1 MREVREK
8 IRPVVDLLEYKIR
21 SGQISNGGGHK
32 ILAVLLEKPE
42 LGNTVMTILDLELE
56 EDETV
61 AQVERLK

>member
-8 IRPVVDLLEYKIR
+8 IRPVVELLEYQIR

-32 ILAVLLEKPE
+32 ILTILLDKPNLVNAVM
-42 LGNTVMTILDLELE
+42 NILDLELE
-56 EDETV
+56 EDETL

>member
-21 SGQISNGGGHK
+21 SGELSNGGGHK

-42 LGNTVMTILDLELE
+42 LVNTVMNILDLELE
-56 EDETV
+56 EAETV

>member
-32 ILAVLLEKPE
+32 VLAVLLEKPE
-42 LGNTVMTILDLELE
+42 LVNTVMNILDLELE

>member
-21 SGQISNGGGHK
+21 CGELSNGGGHK
-32 ILAVLLEKPE
+32 ILQILLAKPDLVNAVM
-42 LGNTVMTILDLELE
+42 NILDLELD
-56 EDETV
+56 EDQTL

>member
-21 SGQISNGGGHK
+21 SGELSNGGGHK
-32 ILAVLLEKPE
+32 ILGVLLEKPE
-42 LGNTVMTILDLELE
+42 LVNTVMNSLDLELE

-61 AQVERLK
+61 AQVERLR

>member
-32 ILAVLLEKPE
+32 IPAVLLEKPE
-42 LGNTVMTILDLELE
+42 LVNTVMNILDLELE

>member
-21 SGQISNGGGHK
+21 AGEISNGGGHK
-32 ILAVLLEKPE
+32 ILAVLLDKPD
-42 LGNTVMTILDLELE
+42 LVNAVMNILDLELE
-56 EDETV
+56 EDETL

>member
-21 SGQISNGGGHK
+21 SGQLSNGGGHK
-32 ILAVLLEKPE
+32 ILAVLLDKPE
-42 LGNTVMTILDLELE
+42 LVNTVMNILDLELE

>member
-21 SGQISNGGGHK
+21 SGELSNGGGHK

-42 LGNTVMTILDLELE
+42 LVNTVMNILDLELE

>member
-21 SGQISNGGGHK
+21 SGELSNGGGHK
-32 ILAVLLEKPE
+32 ILGVLLEKPE
-42 LGNTVMTILDLELE
+42 LVNTVMNILDLELE

-61 AQVERLK
+61 AQVERLR

>member
-21 SGQISNGGGHK
+21 SGELSNGGGHK
-32 ILAVLLEKPE
+32 ILSVLLEKPE
-42 LGNTVMTILDLELE
+42 LVNTVMNILDLELE

-61 AQVERLK
+61 AQVERLR

>member
-21 SGQISNGGGHK
+21 SGELSNGGGHK
-32 ILAVLLEKPE
+32 ILAVLLDKPE
-42 LGNTVMTILDLELE
+42 LVNTVMNILDLELE

>member
-21 SGQISNGGGHK
+21 SGELSNGGGHK

-42 LGNTVMTILDLELE
+42 LVNTVMNILDLELP
-56 EDETV
+56 EDETL
-61 AQVERLK
+61 AQVERYK

>member
-21 SGQISNGGGHK
+21 GGEISNGGGHK
-32 ILAVLLEKPE
+32 ILGVLLEKPD
-42 LGNTVMTILDLELE
+42 LVDTIMNILDLELDE
-56 EDETV
+56 EETL

>member
-21 SGQISNGGGHK
+21 SGQLSNGGGHK
-32 ILAVLLEKPE
+32 ILAVLLDKPE
-42 LGNTVMTILDLELE
+42 LVNTVMNILDLELE
-56 EDETV
+56 EDETL

>member
-42 LGNTVMTILDLELE
+42 LANTVMNILDLELE